1 MSWIVQHVVHDV
13 LRSRCGTPIELLL
26 PQRRLA
32 TDLASEEEADEGGA
46 ENHEER
52 VLTQL
57 DRRNQ
62 HVLPL
67 MRGGSPHNFLY
78 LLRGRFSLTTFRKQF
93 HCGPERVHQ
102 SQGEE
107 PPPQRTAPPSFFFLF
122 PFPCPARHPRG
133 IARAS

>member
-1 MSWIVQHVVHDV
+1 MLVLTPGMCATTYAATARVSAAVSSSNTVSWIVQHVVHDV

-102 SQGEE
+102 S
-107 PPPQRTAPPSFFFLF
+107 
-122 PFPCPARHPRG
+122 PR
-133 IARAS
+133 